1 MQFRNARTHIRLW
14 RDRKSELRP
23 GPSASGAIWNHI
35 GSLCPDQEV
44 PENLDNLPDRIDF
57 IARLCGAWDFG
68 VMPYPDVLNE
78 ILKKEWCEAVA
89 ETNLLTSCAYHLLR
103 ELHRLEPAPYFGP
116 KFPHIL
122 DDPCLSMV

>member
-1 MQFRNARTHIRLW
+1 MKNLHSEFRN
-14 RDRKSELRP
+14 RKSKLRSDA
-23 GPSASGAIWNHI
+23 SAAGSILNHI
-35 GSLCPDQEV
+35 GSLYPDQEV
-44 PENLDNLPDRIDF
+44 PENFDDLSDRIDF

-78 ILKKEWCEAVA
+78 ILKKEWREAVA

-103 ELHRLEPAPYFGP
+103 ELHELEPAPYLGP

-122 DDPCLSMV
+122 DDPCLCMV